1 LRENQSNSIK
11 KERKKE
17 RKRKK
22 EDIVKKKIKKLLG
35 MGYWNLFKSRKKDR
49 N

>member
-1 LRENQSNSIK
+1 LRENQSNSI
-11 KERKKE
+11 KKE

>member
-11 KERKKE
+11 KRKK
-17 RKRKK
+17 KK

>member
-11 KERKKE
+11 KEKKRE

-22 EDIVKKKIKKLLG
+22 EDIVKKTIKKLLG
-35 MGYWNLFKSRKKDR
+35 MGY
-49 N
+49 